1 MAQLMLVQ
9 LALVHSWLLG
19 DLVRDARLVWHWVE
33 GDVRYLSHTCERGEE
48 GARLALL
55 VASVEDDARQCQ
67 ALGLV
72 HRDNPRLDARVHV
85 HVHV

>member
-1 MAQLMLVQ
+1 MCVTSRTRVSAVKKEP
-9 LALVHSWLLG
+9 VS
-19 DLVRDARLVWHWVE
+19 
-33 GDVRYLSHTCERGEE
+33 
-48 GARLALL
+48 LL

>member
-48 GARLALL
+48 GPGWARSARRPWDVSTVLCRG
-55 VASVEDDARQCQ
+55 SVLCRARPSRGPVVF
-67 ALGLV
+67 L
-72 HRDNPRLDARVHV
+72 
-85 HVHV
+85 